1 MLLFNVLRWDP
12 KKRITPDQ
20 ASKHEWV
27 QTSQVKTPCSQQ
39 PPSPLG
45 APHLP
50 PLHAKAEVPSG
61 AAPPAPAPRHKVEP
75 PAFHRALDA
84 LVNKASAMTNSV
96 SDLESAHQYSLYR
109 LYHGKKTLAKL
120 GTSNS
125 VHQHGAMHHSQSTG
139 DVSAMFGQ
147 AWYLLDVNNRYW
159 NTTKQW
165 LNQAKYRFMYVRRL
179 FRWHLCHSFA
189 FPFFNC

>member
-1 MLLFNVLRWDP
+1 MNIIINNNLIFRWDP
-12 KKRITPDQ
+12 KKRITPEQ

-50 PLHAKAEVPSG
+50 PLHSKGDAPVPP
-61 AAPPAPAPRHKVEP
+61 APPAPAPRHKVEP
-75 PAFHRALDA
+75 PAFQRAPDPPPS
-84 LVNKASAMTNSV
+84 LVNKSSAMTNSV

-120 GTSNS
+120 GTTG
-125 VHQHGAMHHSQSTG
+125 VHHQHGSMHHSQSTG

-147 AWYLLDVNNRYW
+147 A
-159 NTTKQW
+159 
-165 LNQAKYRFMYVRRL
+165 
-179 FRWHLCHSFA
+179 
-189 FPFFNC
+189 